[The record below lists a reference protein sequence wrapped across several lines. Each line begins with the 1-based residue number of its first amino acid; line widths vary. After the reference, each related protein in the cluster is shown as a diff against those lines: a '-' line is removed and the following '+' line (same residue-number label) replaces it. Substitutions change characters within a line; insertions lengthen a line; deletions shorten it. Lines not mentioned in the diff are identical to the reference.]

1 MYQLSEVRVM
11 KLKNNL
17 TREAFEESY
26 RNQGYNEEQI
36 EALMWMLDNDLDFL
50 SLMSPEI
57 NGEHMNM
64 LIELAET
71 NTDIQDEYFFDD
83 GTLDVEELEYDFSN
97 FERYQYCSHSFW

>member
-1 MYQLSEVRVM
+1 M
-11 KLKNNL
+11 KFKNNL

-26 RNQGYNEEQI
+26 RNQGYDESQI
-36 EALMWMLDNDLDFL
+36 EALTWMLDNDLDFL

-57 NGEHMNM
+57 SVEHMNM

-83 GTLDVEELEYDFSN
+83 GTLDVKELEYDFNN
-97 FERYQYCSHSFW
+97 FERYQYCSYSFW

>member
-1 MYQLSEVRVM
+1 M

-50 SLMSPEI
+50 SLMSPKI
-57 NGEHMNM
+57 RGEHMNM
-64 LIELAET
+64 LIELSEISD
-71 NTDIQDEYFFDD
+71 DIQDEYFFDD

>member
-1 MYQLSEVRVM
+1 M

-26 RNQGYNEEQI
+26 RNQGYNEEQV

-50 SLMSPEI
+50 RLMSPEI
-57 NGEHMNM
+57 SGEHMNM

-83 GTLDVEELEYDFSN
+83 GTLDIEELEYDFNN

>member
-1 MYQLSEVRVM
+1 M

-36 EALMWMLDNDLDFL
+36 EALMLMLDDNLDFL

-57 NGEHMNM
+57 SGEHMNM